1 MTKLGIIGAMAVE
14 VELLKEKKMTLTT
27 AESCTAG
34 LLAGRIMN
42 VAGASWVYN
51 EGYITYSNEAK
62 EKNLGVSHE
71 TLESHGAVS
80 PETAREMAE
89 GAAKAA
95 NADAAVS
102 VTGIAGPGGGTKEKP
117 VGLVYIGC
125 TVNGHTRV
133 QEHYFTGNRMKN
145 REYAVVRALTLLR
158 EELLK

>member
-1 MTKLGIIGAMAVE
+1 MNLEEQIVKKL
-14 VELLKEKKMTLTT
+14 LEKKYTITT

-34 LLAGRIMN
+34 LLSGRIMN

-51 EGYITYSNEAK
+51 EGHITYSNDAK
-62 EKNLGVSHE
+62 ERILGVSHE
-71 TLESHGAVS
+71 TLLSHGAVS
-80 PETAREMAE
+80 PETAKEMAE
-89 GAAKAA
+89 GAAKVA

-125 TVNGHTRV
+125 TVRGKTRV
-133 QEHYFTGNRMKN
+133 EEYFFTGNRMKN